1 MKNIN
6 IKLKLVFLITAL
18 IIIIMLLVAI
28 ISLNREENNIKKQI
42 KILGFTLAKT
52 LSLSS
57 IEPLLK
63 GDFVT
68 LNNYIKNLSE
78 IKLENISEER
88 ISKKQKIKED
98 RYELLNYIFI
108 LSEDNRILVHNNP
121 LLENKSISGEVK
133 NIEQPIIKNIKH
145 KAYLLISEDKEIKGI
160 NELVNYTLYL
170 YRDDNYLNYIFP
182 EDYLRNFRLKKNIFK
197 KIESLELT
205 EEKIREIKKEKAV
218 IGVSLDANKE
228 ELKIKGFKKIF
239 AIENIKVMDI
249 TVPIKSEEMYYG
261 SLRLGMSLKVIDEEL
276 KKAKLYI
283 ATLTLIGIIL
293 GIFGANLM
301 SQKMTQ
307 PIFLL
312 VNTVTKIAKGDLKNR
327 ANIMTSD
334 EIEKLAN
341 SINLMAEELLNIVHK
356 INSSAF
362 QLIDT
367 SNSIYTTSKKSKD
380 NISEIENKI
389 NIINIGVKENTESLN
404 KIVSS
409 INELTA
415 SAKNIFQNSEA
426 VKSFS
431 ESTSEKA
438 RDGMNAVKI
447 VNTKISE
454 IQAGFNN
461 IAEMVLKLNNSI
473 IKIGNITSL
482 ITRITKKTNTLAYN
496 VNLAASKSESR
507 QEVIK
512 EISAQVRNLSDEIA
526 ESTLEIAGIIE
537 EIKLNMEQVLI
548 SIKAGEEK
556 VIEGNKSVVKANN
569 SLVEI
574 VNNINNVKNMLNRI
588 TKLSENQLVNSENA
602 TKDIHNISIITNKT
616 DIEVSKILNNIEEQV
631 ELIKISF
638 EKANELFLLANQL
651 KREIVSFKI

>member
-18 IIIIMLLVAI
+18 IIIIMVLVGI
-28 ISLNREENNIKKQI
+28 ISLNREENNIRKQI
-42 KILGFTLAKT
+42 KILGFTLART

-63 GDFVT
+63 GDFAT

-78 IKLENISEER
+78 IKLESITEEQVN
-88 ISKKQKIKED
+88 KKEKIKD
-98 RYELLNYIFI
+98 ARYELLNYIFI
-108 LSEDNRILVHNNP
+108 LSEDNKILVHNNP
-121 LLENKSISGEVK
+121 LLENK
-133 NIEQPIIKNIKH
+133 NINEEIIKEELRIKNIKH
-145 KAYLLISEDKEIKGI
+145 KAYLLIPENQEIKGI
-160 NELVNYTLYL
+160 NELINYTLYINN
-170 YRDDNYLNYIFP
+170 YSNYLNYIFP
-182 EDYLRNFRLKKNIFK
+182 EDYLRNFRIKKNIFK
-197 KIESLELT
+197 KIEEIELN
-205 EEKIREIKKEKAV
+205 EEKIKEIKKEKAV
-218 IGVSLDANKE
+218 IGVSQEANKE
-228 ELKIKGFKKIF
+228 EVKIKGFKKIF
-239 AIENIKVMDI
+239 VIENIKIMDI

-293 GIFGANLM
+293 GIFGANIM

-438 RDGMNAVKI
+438 REGMNAVKI
-447 VNTKISE
+447 VNTKITE